1 MYSGELEVQAK
12 RKAIAVLQDEINRIL
27 NAARELSSLPELLV
41 KKNKTDVKAKL
52 EQISS
57 LEDEVEN
64 LRRKITRDVA
74 DVGGLIMNRENILN
88 TAYTMDEIAGYIT
101 GIAFKLSNIKVK
113 TLTTGNFQTEL
124 TELIELVVDQVYKL
138 NEIIRSLNTDSG
150 KSVEF
155 AQETQKIEREIDIK
169 YRNMSIKALDT
180 ISNTK
185 ELLLMKD
192 IIEGI
197 EEMADKCQEVSDS
210 FILLALSIWFEKRVN
225 RKPNYCLGYRT
236 FKRIIW

>member
-27 NAARELSSLPELLV
+27 NASRELASLPELLV
-41 KKNKTDVKAKL
+41 KKNKTDVKTKL

-113 TLTTGNFQTEL
+113 TLTTGDFDKEL

-138 NEIIRSLNTDSG
+138 NEIIRSLNTDST

-210 FILLALSIWFEKRVN
+210 FILLALSI
-225 RKPNYCLGYRT
+225 
-236 FKRIIW
+236 

>member
-113 TLTTGNFQTEL
+113 TLTTENFDEQL

-138 NEIIRSLNTDSG
+138 NEIIRSLNTDST

-210 FILLALSIWFEKRVN
+210 FILLALSI
-225 RKPNYCLGYRT
+225 
-236 FKRIIW
+236 

>member
-27 NAARELSSLPELLV
+27 NASRELSSLPELLV

-101 GIAFKLSNIKVK
+101 GSAFKLSNIKVK
-113 TLTTGNFQTEL
+113 TLTTENF
-124 TELIELVVDQVYKL
+124 D
-138 NEIIRSLNTDSG
+138 
-150 KSVEF
+150 
-155 AQETQKIEREIDIK
+155 
-169 YRNMSIKALDT
+169 
-180 ISNTK
+180 K
-185 ELLLMKD
+185 ELRYYYGNYMDEYVVSNHK
-192 IIEGI
+192 ISSYNR
-197 EEMADKCQEVSDS
+197 DK
-210 FILLALSIWFEKRVN
+210 N
-225 RKPNYCLGYRT
+225 
-236 FKRIIW
+236 KRIILTKDEFNKIMKELGSNIKII

>member
-27 NAARELSSLPELLV
+27 NASRELSTLPELLV

-138 NEIIRSLNTDSG
+138 NEIIRSLNTDST

-210 FILLALSIWFEKRVN
+210 FILLALSI
-225 RKPNYCLGYRT
+225 
-236 FKRIIW
+236 

>member
-124 TELIELVVDQVYKL
+124 TELIELVVEQVYKL

-210 FILLALSIWFEKRVN
+210 FILLALSI
-225 RKPNYCLGYRT
+225 
-236 FKRIIW
+236 